1 MLSTFL
7 SYSVA
12 RKSRA
17 ETPSFLLPNAP
28 HSVLII
34 TCTTN
39 KQITSQRQTNKSSL
53 SSLSQAHCLGVC
65 EPAAKY
71 VRSMKGVKMNN
82 MI

>member
-12 RKSRA
+12 KKSRA
-17 ETPSFLLPNAP
+17 ETPFFLLPNAP

-34 TCTTN
+34 TYTTN

-53 SSLSQAHCLGVC
+53 SSLCQEHCLDVC
-65 EPAAKY
+65 DPAAKY
-71 VRSMKGVKMNN
+71 VRSRNGVQNEYT
-82 MI
+82 